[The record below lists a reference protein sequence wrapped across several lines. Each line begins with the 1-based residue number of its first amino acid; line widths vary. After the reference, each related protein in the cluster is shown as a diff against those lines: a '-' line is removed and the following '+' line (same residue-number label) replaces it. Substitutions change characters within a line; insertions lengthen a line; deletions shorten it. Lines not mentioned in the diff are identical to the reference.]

1 MEVVNEGGELMDPE
15 TGRLLVSG
23 GSIRMGRL
31 QVSGGSARTGRLLVL
46 VETGT
51 GMLLVLVETRM
62 GRLLVWAGCEGPS
75 DTNGGTSPLPPTHSL
90 L

>member
-23 GSIRMGRL
+23 GSTRTGRL
-31 QVSGGSARTGRLLVL
+31 LVSGRSARTGRLLVSGGSARMGRLPVL

-51 GMLLVLVETRM
+51 G
-62 GRLLVWAGCEGPS
+62 RLLVS
-75 DTNGGTSPLPPTHSL
+75 HTSLEPEAS
-90 L
+90 